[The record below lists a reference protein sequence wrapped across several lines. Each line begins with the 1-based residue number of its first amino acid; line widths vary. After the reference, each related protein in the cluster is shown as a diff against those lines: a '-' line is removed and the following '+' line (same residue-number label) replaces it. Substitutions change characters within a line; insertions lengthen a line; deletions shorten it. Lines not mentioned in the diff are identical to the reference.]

1 VSFAPL
7 PSALTN
13 PRSYSTLA
21 TSLKGHLGRTSRLTC
36 WSAPAIGAVS
46 RPGEDEGEFR
56 VRIAQRVKEWRDEQ
70 LDRIRDRHATKLTSL
85 TDRIDRARQ
94 KVEKEKAEAKNQSMQ
109 TYVSI
114 GTAVIGALFG
124 RKKISATTIGR
135 AATSM
140 RSASRATRQ
149 QADVAHAEESLS
161 TLEERLRQLEE
172 EVELELDRIRL
183 EADPDAIALEPIEV
197 PARKTDLAVE
207 EVVLAWMPVVLQPR
221 PQAERGVWG

>member
-1 VSFAPL
+1 
-7 PSALTN
+7 
-13 PRSYSTLA
+13 
-21 TSLKGHLGRTSRLTC
+21 
-36 WSAPAIGAVS
+36 VS

-70 LDRIRDRHATKLTSL
+70 LDRIRDRHATKLASL